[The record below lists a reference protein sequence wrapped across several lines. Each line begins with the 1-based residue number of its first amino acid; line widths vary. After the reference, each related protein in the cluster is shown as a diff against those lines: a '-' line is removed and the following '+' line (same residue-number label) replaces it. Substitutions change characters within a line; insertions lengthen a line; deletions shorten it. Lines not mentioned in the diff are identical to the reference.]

1 MFYSTHV
8 MFEVLSTKFLICVC
22 VWLLAGN
29 FFFAPTGDF
38 HQKIELTAKQNKK
51 KKKTYIS
58 KKNPN
63 LTLNPK

>member
-1 MFYSTHV
+1 
-8 MFEVLSTKFLICVC
+8 

-51 KKKTYIS
+51 KKK
-58 KKNPN
+58 KKKKKKHI
-63 LTLNPK
+63 LVRKTLI

>member
-1 MFYSTHV
+1 
-8 MFEVLSTKFLICVC
+8 

-51 KKKTYIS
+51 KKK
-58 KKNPN
+58 KKKHI
-63 LTLNPK
+63 LVRKTLI

>member
-1 MFYSTHV
+1 
-8 MFEVLSTKFLICVC
+8 

-51 KKKTYIS
+51 KKK
-58 KKNPN
+58 KKNIY
-63 LTLNPK
+63 